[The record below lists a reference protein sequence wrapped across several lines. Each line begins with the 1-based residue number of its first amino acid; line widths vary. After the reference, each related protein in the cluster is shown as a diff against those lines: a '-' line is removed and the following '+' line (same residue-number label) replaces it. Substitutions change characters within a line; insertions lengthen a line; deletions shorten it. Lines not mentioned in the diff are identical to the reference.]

1 MSDLR
6 TSTQDAF
13 RSLRQQRDELRLQIH
28 LARAEARDEWELMEH
43 KWHEAELKL
52 AAMGRGTRESASEV
66 GAALGLL
73 ADEIGNAYRRIR
85 DAAKS

>member
-28 LARAEARDEWELMEH
+28 LARAEARDEWEQMER
-43 KWHEAELKL
+43 KWQDAELKL
-52 AAMGRGTRESASEV
+52 AAMGRGTRESAADV

-73 ADEIGNAYRRIR
+73 AGEIANAYRRIR
-85 DAAKS
+85 DAARD